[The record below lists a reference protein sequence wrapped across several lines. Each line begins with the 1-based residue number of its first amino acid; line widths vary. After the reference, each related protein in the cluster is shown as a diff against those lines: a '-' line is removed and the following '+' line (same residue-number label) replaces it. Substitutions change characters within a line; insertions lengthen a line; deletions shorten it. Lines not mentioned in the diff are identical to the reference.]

1 MEQQTAEAADLL
13 KDFNMVI
20 GVGIDIIEIQR
31 VLEIIERYGDR
42 FYKKVF
48 TDDEV
53 KYCLSK
59 AKPSQ
64 HFAARFVAKEAFS
77 KAIGTGLGKE
87 FILREI
93 EIVRDAKGK
102 PSIKTKKKIKEKVM
116 LSISH
121 SDDYV
126 VAVCVIES

>member
-1 MEQQTAEAADLL
+1 
-13 KDFNMVI
+13 MVI
-20 GVGIDIIEIQR
+20 GVGVDIIEVQR
-31 VLEIIERYGDR
+31 VSEIIERYGER
-42 FYKKVF
+42 FYNKVF
-48 TDDEV
+48 TDEEV
-53 KYCLSK
+53 KYCNSK

-64 HFAARFVAKEAFS
+64 HFAARFAAKEAFS

-102 PSIKTKKKIKEKVM
+102 PSIRTKRKIKEKIM

-121 SDDYV
+121 SDNYV